1 MPERGKNVYL
11 HLGADVVVKK
21 DDIIAIMDM
30 ESSSLSR
37 TTKEFLK
44 NEEMMGRVINVDV
57 ENLPKSYVLVRYNKN
72 SETFVYISPIAT
84 QTLLKRANHSNL
96 FDV

>member
-1 MPERGKNVYL
+1 MPERGNNVYL

-57 ENLPKSYVLVRYNKN
+57 ENLPKSYVLVKYNKN

-84 QTLLKRANHSNL
+84 QTLLKRVNHSNL

>member
-1 MPERGKNVYL
+1 M
-11 HLGADVVVKK
+11 
-21 DDIIAIMDM
+21 
-30 ESSSLSR
+30 
-37 TTKEFLK
+37 K

>member
-1 MPERGKNVYL
+1 MYL

-37 TTKEFLK
+37 ITKEFLK
-44 NEEMMGRVINVDV
+44 NEEMMGRVVNVDV
-57 ENLPKSYVLVRYNKN
+57 ENLPKSYVLVKYNKDDDALL
-72 SETFVYISPIAT
+72 YISPIAT
-84 QTLLKRANHSNL
+84 QTLLKRAAEPL
-96 FDV
+96 PF

>member
-1 MPERGKNVYL
+1 MYL

-37 TTKEFLK
+37 ITKEFLK
-44 NEEMMGRVINVDV
+44 NEEMMGRVVNVDV
-57 ENLPKSYVLVRYNKN
+57 ENLPKSYVLVKYNKD
-72 SETFVYISPIAT
+72 EDALLYISPIAT
-84 QTLLKRANHSNL
+84 QTLLKRAAEPL
-96 FDV
+96 PF

>member
-57 ENLPKSYVLVRYNKN
+57 ENLPKSYVLVKYNKDDA
-72 SETFVYISPIAT
+72 FVYISPIAT
-84 QTLLKRANHSNL
+84 QTLLKRANHSKL

>member
-1 MPERGKNVYL
+1 MYL

-44 NEEMMGRVINVDV
+44 NEEMMVRVINVDV
-57 ENLPKSYVLVRYNKN
+57 ENLPKSYVLVKYNKDDA
-72 SETFVYISPIAT
+72 FVYISPIAT

>member
-1 MPERGKNVYL
+1 MYL

-21 DDIIAIMDM
+21 EDIIAIMDM

-44 NEEMMGRVINVDV
+44 NEERMGRVINVDV
-57 ENLPKSYVLVRYNKN
+57 ENLPKSYVLVKYKK
-72 SETFVYISPIAT
+72 SESSFIYISPIAT

>member
-1 MPERGKNVYL
+1 MYL

-72 SETFVYISPIAT
+72 RETFVYISPIAT

>member
-57 ENLPKSYVLVRYNKN
+57 ENLPKSYVLVKYNKDDA
-72 SETFVYISPIAT
+72 FVYISPIAT

>member
-1 MPERGKNVYL
+1 MYL

-21 DDIIAIMDM
+21 DDIMDM

-57 ENLPKSYVLVRYNKN
+57 ENLPKSYVLVKYNKDDA
-72 SETFVYISPIAT
+72 FVYISPIAT

>member
-57 ENLPKSYVLVRYNKN
+57 ENLPKSYVLVKYNN
-72 SETFVYISPIAT
+72 DDAFVYISPIAT

>member
-1 MPERGKNVYL
+1 MYL
-11 HLGADVVVKK
+11 HLGADIVVKK

-72 SETFVYISPIAT
+72 IETFVYISPIAT